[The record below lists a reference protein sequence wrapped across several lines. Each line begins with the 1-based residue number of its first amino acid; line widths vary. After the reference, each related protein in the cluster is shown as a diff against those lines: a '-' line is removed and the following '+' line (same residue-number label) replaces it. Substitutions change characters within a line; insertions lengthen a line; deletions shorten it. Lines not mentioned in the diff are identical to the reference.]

1 MGQKSDRQKV
11 AMRPDGGLYK
21 IILPAIPYDKSDS
34 EEQLLPRHHTNPIS
48 PLRNVT
54 PDFQKE
60 KKEINFQNSLFLAQI
75 VASQW
80 GYNLC

>member
-1 MGQKSDRQKV
+1 MQNNSSCKR
-11 AMRPDGGLYK
+11 
-21 IILPAIPYDKSDS
+21 SDS
-34 EEQLLPRHHTNPIS
+34 EQQLLPRNHTNPIS
-48 PLRNVT
+48 PLPNVT

-60 KKEINFQNSLFLAQI
+60 EKKEIHFQNSRFLAQI